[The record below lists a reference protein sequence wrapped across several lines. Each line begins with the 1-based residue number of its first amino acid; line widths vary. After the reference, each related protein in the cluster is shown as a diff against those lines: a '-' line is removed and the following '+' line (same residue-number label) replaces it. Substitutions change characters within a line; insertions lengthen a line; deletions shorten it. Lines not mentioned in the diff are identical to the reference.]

1 MLIMT
6 QDRISGLAAEKS
18 PLKSFGPGNTQDD
31 SNRNS
36 WVSGDGTDSLTVNC
50 LGQVNGLFLGR
61 YRGDE
66 VLLTYQG
73 DELFSNKT
81 STGSIAVGYYNTQNS
96 TGTISG
102 TIESVTTDFEGSS
115 YFYSNGSLVTIALG
129 SDYNTDYIN
138 VDDLITVTGASTS
151 TFNCPHRV
159 LQVQKDNSFTRLNS
173 SRNSVFSQTQGAT
186 GNKIQVVTSEIGTD
200 AISVGETVNF
210 YSGISIPLISAA
222 IIDEDDVNFSYTI
235 QFSIGNN
242 SLLGNNVSPFTLNE
256 YVSFEDVTIASGST
270 TTHTFGG
277 TTYSSYYISSI
288 SEDGLTFSIFVKPTS
303 FLSTNLVNLSF
314 GSSPKVNTGTTLIY
328 DGGGYQHK
336 LGLDLI
342 SGSSSSAGS
351 EEFTN
356 NEVIRLSSPTVSG
369 FDSNEINQFIFNG
382 ITQTKLVNTIVKDRA
397 RFSISLPFLVKDGGT
412 QKSFLFGSSDSIT
425 MRKYVL
431 DNQDA
436 ATTETGVGSP
446 IRRINVATRTQNTV
460 ADFVQGKIIRV
471 ESNYIPLPRE
481 AFPTQI
487 TVEMNSTINHNAAN
501 LFNQF
506 LLEELVARKPT
517 AASTTGTI
525 TSTSEF
531 TTYKTDVTTFNYNSN
546 NNGELFLNVGSTL
559 TAATSDGI
567 KVGDHIYLIWPNN
580 AAPYTNASPILKTS
594 ALGTTGTTFVAS
606 SNINEIYEGMEVQ
619 NAGDSLSGVYV
630 LSTDTVTNTITTNIA
645 HGVTHSG
652 SGTALKF
659 LHSSTLAAEA
669 SAAWT
674 GIHRVKSVGS
684 TQISIVVPNAGTSGD
699 LTIPS
704 SIPTT
709 FKSVS
714 GAYFLKVEDGKGRFV
729 RPIAEGIVKADA
741 ILWNSGSSDVT
752 YTYSGTAYKV
762 LPATAQL
769 IFSGAHSLVNNDK
782 LIVYN
787 LDSATNGSSLR
798 NFKSSYLVSYNT
810 SNVVSIDI
818 ETHSE
823 ISITSIEAE
832 NSSTTTSLLVTTST
846 DHALGVGD
854 SVTLNN
860 IPAAHNGE
868 HVVVT
873 APSSNQFTVTSSFSS
888 GYKWPTGSGT
898 SNGKLNKGVHFLT
911 SFSNESG
918 NVSSANTTL
927 TNSTGSIILNAP
939 CARSVSIANARSS
952 FENPIEVGNLIYRD
966 AYQNSSGQYDS
977 VTGTAVFKKTPNI
990 DDATST
996 TPYRTDSATA
1006 LQNTFVGT
1014 ADSVVSQISLIRG
1027 DATTQNDI
1035 HLIKPFG
1042 LLNEPFVF
1050 TRLLLGLKM
1059 AILRAGI
1066 SRSLPNPQVGVQS
1079 NNKDYSVRKELPT
1092 GAYYYLN
1099 RDSAKEFQ
1107 GRLISAPD
1115 NVDQLI
1121 DFGTEQLARP
1131 FPCLV
1136 ISGNSGNIKK
1146 LRTRTAL
1153 YGYFINLP
1161 QSIFNNKLNNLKE
1174 ANFAIREVL

>member
-36 WVSGDGTDSLTVNC
+36 WVSGDGNDSLTVNC

-66 VLLTYQG
+66 VLLTFQG
-73 DELFSNKT
+73 DEIFSNRT
-81 STGSIAVGYYNTQNS
+81 STGSLAIGYYTTQNT

-102 TIESVTTDFEGSS
+102 TIESVTTDFGGLD
-115 YFYSNGSLVTIALG
+115 YFYSNGSLVTILLD
-129 SDYNTDYIN
+129 SNFTTDYIN
-138 VDDLITVTGASTS
+138 VDDLITVSGASTS

-186 GNKIQVVTSEIGTD
+186 GNRIQVVSSEIGTD

-210 YSGISIPLISAA
+210 YSGISIPLITAA
-222 IIDEDDVNFSYTI
+222 IVDEDDVNFTYTI
-235 QFSIGNN
+235 QFSIGLNT
-242 SLLGNNVSPFTLNE
+242 LLGNNVSPFSLNE
-256 YVSFEDVTIASGST
+256 YVSFEDVSIVSGST
-270 TTHTFGG
+270 TTHNLGG
-277 TTYSSYYISSI
+277 TTYSSYYVNEISDDGI
-288 SEDGLTFSIFVKPTS
+288 SFSIFVKPDT
-303 FLSTNLVNLSF
+303 FLASSLVNLSF
-314 GSSPKVNTGTTLIY
+314 GSNPKVNTGTTLIY
-328 DGGGYQHK
+328 NGGGFQHK

-342 SGSSSSAGS
+342 SESSSSSGL

-356 NEVIRLSSPTVSG
+356 NDVVELKSPVVSG
-369 FDSNEINQFIFNG
+369 FNSDEVKQFVFNS
-382 ITQTKLVNTIVKDRA
+382 ISQDKLVGAVVKDRNI
-397 RFSISLPFLVKDGGT
+397 FSVSLPFLVKDGGV
-412 QKSFLFGSSDSIT
+412 QKSILFGSSDSIL

-431 DNQDA
+431 DNVDA
-436 ATTETGVGSP
+436 ATTEGGPGTA
-446 IRRINVATRTQNTV
+446 IRRINIATRTQNTV

-487 TVEMNSTINHNAAN
+487 TIEMNSTINHNAAN

-506 LLEELVARKPT
+506 LLEELVVRNPVS
-517 AASTTGTI
+517 ASTSTTI
-525 TSTSEF
+525 TSASDLSSH
-531 TTYKTDVTTFNYNSN
+531 KVDVTTFNYNSN

-559 TAATSDGI
+559 TASTSDGI
-567 KVGDHIYLIWPNN
+567 AVGDHIYLIWPNN
-580 AAPYTNASPILKTS
+580 AAPYTNASPITRTS
-594 ALGTTGTTFVAS
+594 ALGTTGTTFVS
-606 SNINEIYEGMEVQ
+606 TGTIHEIYEGMEVQ
-619 NAGDSLSGVYV
+619 NSANSLSGVYV
-630 LSTDTVTNTITTNIA
+630 LGVNTTTNNITTNIA
-645 HGVTHSG
+645 HGVSG
-652 SGTALKF
+652 AGTALKF
-659 LHSSTLAAEA
+659 LHSSTLATEA

-684 TQISIVVPNAGTSGD
+684 TQISIIAPNAGASGD

-704 SIPTT
+704 SIPGT

-714 GAYFLKVEDGKGRFV
+714 GAYFSKVEDGKGRFV

-752 YTYSGTAYKV
+752 YTYSGIPYKV
-762 LPATAQL
+762 LPGTAQL
-769 IFSGAHSLVNNDK
+769 IFSDAHSLVNNDK

-810 SNVVSIDI
+810 SNIVSIDI
-818 ETHSE
+818 EPHSE

-846 DHALGVGD
+846 DHGLGVGD

-939 CARSVSIANARSS
+939 CARSVSIADARSS

-966 AYQNSSGQYDS
+966 AYQGSGSQYDS

-996 TPYRTDSATA
+996 TPYRVDSSTA
-1006 LQNTFVGT
+1006 IQNTFAGT
-1014 ADSVVSQISLIRG
+1014 SNSVVSQISLIRG

-1042 LLNEPFVF
+1042 LLNEPFIF
-1050 TRLLLGLKM
+1050 TRLLQGLRLS
-1059 AILRAGI
+1059 ILRAGI

-1107 GRLISAPD
+1107 GRLVSAPD